1 MGIGLRRHRQG
12 DCPQA
17 HHTSGAVILPAV
29 RAGAFPHAK
38 RPDRLR
44 SLNSLGMVAGSIVDV
59 AWLAIGVLR
68 HQLLPMVR
76 VDALVPAR

>member
-1 MGIGLRRHRQG
+1 M
-12 DCPQA
+12 CWSA
-17 HHTSGAVILPAV
+17 
-29 RAGAFPHAK
+29 AGTQHVK

-59 AWLAIGVLR
+59 AWLAIGILR

-76 VDALVPAR
+76 VDVLVPAR